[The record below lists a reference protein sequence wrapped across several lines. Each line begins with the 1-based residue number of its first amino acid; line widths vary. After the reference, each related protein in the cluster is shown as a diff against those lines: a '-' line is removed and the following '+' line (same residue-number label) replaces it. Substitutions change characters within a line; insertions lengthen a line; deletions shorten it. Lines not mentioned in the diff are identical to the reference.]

1 MVLDGAVDPRQSPI
15 AGLEGQARGF
25 ERAFGNFATWC
36 RQNAGSTCPIA
47 PDPRA
52 AVAKSLNTARTS
64 AVDGRDGRRA
74 TTGWIFT
81 AVVSSLYSQEAWP
94 FLARAISDLQRGD
107 PRVLFLLADNLAERD
122 SAGHYSNLYDAL
134 NVVNCADSD
143 EYPSVARIRALQTE
157 WRDKYPLFGAPL
169 ALGLL
174 NCSLWLGKRDPY
186 PVGPA
191 TGSPPIVVVGTT
203 GDPATPYESTAKLA
217 GLLGTG
223 TVVTWNGEGHT
234 AYPETRC
241 IRNAVDAYFI
251 DLKIPAKGLTCPAR

>member
-1 MVLDGAVDPRQSPI
+1 
-15 AGLEGQARGF
+15 
-25 ERAFGNFATWC
+25 
-36 RQNAGSTCPIA
+36 
-47 PDPRA
+47 
-52 AVAKSLNTARTS
+52 
-64 AVDGRDGRRA
+64 
-74 TTGWIFT
+74 
-81 AVVSSLYSQEAWP
+81 VVSSLYSQEAWP

-122 SAGHYSNLYDAL
+122 SAGHYTNLYDAL
-134 NVVNCADSD
+134 NAVNCADSD
-143 EYPSVARIRALQTE
+143 EYPSVARIRVLQTE